1 MSRYAYVP
9 LSAPGRVYG
18 RVPVDWGFDPVP
30 VVAAQPLRRPV
41 RIGRSLVERI
51 VLPSRLDLPV
61 REGQV
66 VGDLRI
72 YDRKRLLG
80 RTPLVAAEAR
90 DDPGFLDRTGWYA
103 GRTLDHIGGWF
114 S

>member
-1 MSRYAYVP
+1 MVGE
-9 LSAPGRVYG
+9 LRV
-18 RVPVDWGFDPVP
+18 
-30 VVAAQPLRRPV
+30 
-41 RIGRSLVERI
+41 
-51 VLPSRLDLPV
+51 
-61 REGQV
+61 
-66 VGDLRI
+66 

-103 GRTLDHIGGWF
+103 GRTIDHIGGWF